1 MSSPHTAGRSA
12 GPVPGADQPGTGLTG
27 PIPITGAAHEA
38 RLQARSLARTAGN
51 LAATRRPWPDVRP
64 LDPVHS
70 LKTKLALLVGASVTV
85 AALLVWQG
93 MDRHV
98 GPRYTLP
105 ISVVITLVFT
115 QVLARGMTSP
125 LRDMTAAAR
134 AMATGDY
141 SRRVR
146 STSSDEVGEL
156 ADAFNRMAQDLEAV
170 DRERR
175 ELVANVSHELRTPV
189 SALHAVMEN
198 MVDGVTEADHE
209 TLSTALAQT
218 ERLGRLVEQ
227 LLDLSRLDAGAVSL
241 DRDELELEPFLH
253 QATRAMSM
261 TGRDVGYVVV
271 VDPPGLSVDVDSARL
286 HQVVANLLDN
296 ASRHSPAG
304 GTVRVSAHALGQVV
318 RISVQ
323 DEGPGIA
330 DGDRERVFE
339 RFQRG
344 SARTDG
350 GTGLGLAIA
359 RWAVQLHGGTIRVA
373 PTPPGGGCRIDV
385 HLPRTSASP
394 AENTVG

>member
-1 MSSPHTAGRSA
+1 MTPPERARYE
-12 GPVPGADQPGTGLTG
+12 PVGGSGLTG
-27 PIPITGAAHEA
+27 PIPITGAAHDA
-38 RLQARSLARTAGN
+38 RLGAAK
-51 LAATRRPWPDVRP
+51 AATRRPWPDVRP

-70 LKTKLALLVGASVTV
+70 IKTKIALLVAASVTV
-85 AALLVWQG
+85 TALLVWQG
-93 MDRHV
+93 LYHHI

-105 ISVVITLVFT
+105 ISIVVTLVVT
-115 QVLARGMTSP
+115 QLLARGMTSP
-125 LRDMTAAAR
+125 MRDMTAAAR

-146 STSSDEVGEL
+146 STSNDEVGEL
-156 ADAFNRMAQDLEAV
+156 ADAFNRMAEDLEAV

-198 MVDGVTEADHE
+198 LVDGVTEPDHE
-209 TLSTALAQT
+209 TLNTALAQT

-241 DRDELELEPFLH
+241 DREDLALEPFLQ

-261 TGRDVGYVVV
+261 TGRDVRFVLD
-271 VDPPGLSVDVDSARL
+271 VDPPGLDVNVDSARL

-296 ASRHSPAG
+296 ASRHSPPG
-304 GTVRVSAHALGQVV
+304 GKVVVSAHPVGEGGQVV

-323 DEGPGIA
+323 DQGPGIPDA
-330 DGDRERVFE
+330 DRDRVFE

-359 RWAVQLHGGTIRVA
+359 RWAVQLHGGTIRVG
-373 PTPPGGGCRIDV
+373 PTPEEGGCRIDV
-385 HLPRTSASP
+385 HLPRVMGP
-394 AENTVG
+394 A

>member
-1 MSSPHTAGRSA
+1 MSGGERGSGPAEPTGAGTGS
-12 GPVPGADQPGTGLTG
+12 GTGLTG
-27 PIPITGAAHEA
+27 PIPMTGAARDA
-38 RLQARSLARTAGN
+38 RVRARTGALADGARTA
-51 LAATRRPWPDVRP
+51 ARRGWPDVRP

-70 LKTKLALLVGASVTV
+70 LKTKLALLVAASVTV
-85 AALLVWQG
+85 ASLLVWAG
-93 MDRHV
+93 LRMDWLRI

-105 ISVVITLVFT
+105 IAIVVTLVFT
-115 QVLARGMTSP
+115 QLLARGMTSP
-125 LRDMTAAAR
+125 LREMTAAAR

-146 STSSDEVGEL
+146 STSNDEVGEL

-198 MVDGVTEADHE
+198 LVDGVTEPDGE
-209 TLSTALAQT
+209 TLGTALAQT

-241 DRDELELEPFLH
+241 DREELALEPFLE

-261 TGRDVGYVVV
+261 TGRDVRYAVE
-271 VDPPGLSVDVDSARL
+271 VDPPGLAVDVDSARL

-304 GTVRVSAHALGQVV
+304 GTVRVSAHAAGPVV

-330 DGDRERVFE
+330 DADRERVFE

-359 RWAVQLHGGTIRVA
+359 RWAVQLHGGTIRVG

-385 HLPRTSASP
+385 HLPREVAP
-394 AENTVG
+394 GR

>member
-1 MSSPHTAGRSA
+1 MTA
-12 GPVPGADQPGTGLTG
+12 PPPEQQGTGLTG
-27 PIPITGAAHEA
+27 PIPITGAAHDA
-38 RLQARSLARTAGN
+38 RAGASR
-51 LAATRRPWPDVRP
+51 AATRRPWPDVRP

-70 LKTKLALLVGASVTV
+70 LKTKLALLVAASVTV

-93 MDRHV
+93 LYHHI

-105 ISVVITLVFT
+105 IAIVITLVFT
-115 QVLARGMTSP
+115 QALARGMTSP

-156 ADAFNRMAQDLEAV
+156 ADAFNRMAEDLEAV

-198 MVDGVTEADHE
+198 LVDGVTEADHE

-241 DRDELELEPFLH
+241 DREDVALEPFLG

-261 TGRDVGYVVV
+261 TGRDVQYVVD
-271 VDPPGLSVDVDSARL
+271 VDPPGLSVAVDSARL

-296 ASRHSPAG
+296 ASRHSPPG
-304 GTVRVSAHALGQVV
+304 GRVVVSAHALGEVV

-323 DEGPGIA
+323 DQGPGIA
-330 DGDRERVFE
+330 DADRERVFE

-373 PTPPGGGCRIDV
+373 ATPPGGGCRIDV
-385 HLPRTSASP
+385 HLPRVTPDAP
-394 AENTVG
+394 AVTNVAREGTGARTAPR

>member
-1 MSSPHTAGRSA
+1 MSRS
-12 GPVPGADQPGTGLTG
+12 
-27 PIPITGAAHEA
+27 
-38 RLQARSLARTAGN
+38 
-51 LAATRRPWPDVRP
+51 ATRRPWPDVRP

-70 LKTKLALLVGASVTV
+70 LKTKLALLVSASVTV
-85 AALLVWQG
+85 AALLVWAG
-93 MDRHV
+93 LRLAEMHI

-105 ISVVITLVFT
+105 VAIVITLAFT
-115 QVLARGMTSP
+115 QILARGMTSP

-156 ADAFNRMAQDLEAV
+156 ADAFNRMAEDLEAV

-198 MVDGVTEADHE
+198 MVDGVMEADHE
-209 TLSTALAQT
+209 TLTTALAQT

-227 LLDLSRLDAGAVSL
+227 LLDLSRLDAGAVTL
-241 DRDELELEPFLH
+241 DRDEVELEPFLT

-261 TGRDVGYVVV
+261 TGRDVHYVVE
-271 VDPPGLSVDVDSARL
+271 VDPAGLSVDVDAARL

-304 GTVRVSAHALGQVV
+304 GTVRCSAQAVGQVV

-323 DEGPGIA
+323 DQGPGIA

-385 HLPRTSASP
+385 HLPRSGSA
-394 AENTVG
+394 EVTLD